1 MYFNT
6 NIKIL
11 RQRKNRTQDIVA
23 NELGVTRSTLN
34 SYENGSIKNPTLD
47 MLIGFSKYF
56 KLSIDTLVKVDLSK
70 LSDFQLSELEKGNDV
85 YVSGSRLRVLAT
97 TVDSQN
103 RENIEVVPIR
113 AKAGYQSCYA
123 DPEFIKKLPTFQ
135 LPILLNDRKYR
146 MFQLSGDSMLPIP
159 DKAWVIGEYVENWFN
174 IKDGQGYIVLTQDDG
189 IVFKIAYN
197 QLKKKKNL
205 LLKSLN
211 PNYPPFEVP
220 ANQIREVWRFCN
232 YLSSELPET
241 ELRKDDL
248 REKFDRLEQEIQA
261 MRTALE

>member
-103 RENIEVVPIR
+103 RENIEVVPIK
-113 AKAGYQSCYA
+113 AKAGYQSGYA

-232 YLSSELPET
+232 YLSSELPEP

>member
-1 MYFNT
+1 M
-6 NIKIL
+6 
-11 RQRKNRTQDIVA
+11 R
-23 NELGVTRSTLN
+23 
-34 SYENGSIKNPTLD
+34 
-47 MLIGFSKYF
+47 
-56 KLSIDTLVKVDLSK
+56 
-70 LSDFQLSELEKGNDV
+70 
-85 YVSGSRLRVLAT
+85 
-97 TVDSQN
+97 
-103 RENIEVVPIR
+103 
-113 AKAGYQSCYA
+113 
-123 DPEFIKKLPTFQ
+123 
-135 LPILLNDRKYR
+135 
-146 MFQLSGDSMLPIP
+146 
-159 DKAWVIGEYVENWFN
+159 
-174 IKDGQGYIVLTQDDG
+174 TQDDG